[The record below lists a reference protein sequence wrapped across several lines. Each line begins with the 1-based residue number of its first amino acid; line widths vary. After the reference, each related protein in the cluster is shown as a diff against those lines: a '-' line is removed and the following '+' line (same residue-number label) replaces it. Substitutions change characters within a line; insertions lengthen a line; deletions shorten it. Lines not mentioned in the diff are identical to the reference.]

1 LKKEGEA
8 FTSMETLC
16 EVTLSEENVT
26 IAVDTKR
33 SGVLAT
39 ILVQAGGTIAV
50 GEPVAMFVDDMK
62 EYFEHVENT
71 RLAVG
76 EAEMMKDMTPDS
88 HDPALLTNAQALLQS
103 VRNMI
108 KLGDIDDTTEFAKEL
123 QFLARKGNPDLLS
136 IFEASCDN
144 VLYDPKT
151 FDKKFFLSNAED
163 IVQESLTI
171 KKSLH

>member
-1 LKKEGEA
+1 
-8 FTSMETLC
+8 
-16 EVTLSEENVT
+16 
-26 IAVDTKR
+26 
-33 SGVLAT
+33 
-39 ILVQAGGTIAV
+39 
-50 GEPVAMFVDDMK
+50 MFVDDMK

-76 EAEMMKDMTPDS
+76 EAEMMKIMTADT

-108 KLGDIDDTTEFAKEL
+108 KVGDIDDTTEFAKEL

-144 VLYDPKT
+144 VLYNPKT
-151 FDKKFFLSNAED
+151 FDKKFFLNNAEE

-171 KKSLH
+171 KKGLH